1 MRQTATTMQTA
12 SNPVSRL
19 SRVRADSV
27 RSMLRLDIEELCR
40 REGIENAHQL
50 ASVAELS
57 YAVVWRIWN
66 GKPSQIGLATLE
78 RLCDVLHVQPGQ
90 LFSYTPEPGKP
101 RRKRK
106 PRKQG

>member
-1 MRQTATTMQTA
+1 MTRAA
-12 SNPVSRL
+12 IIIRADSKRVYGLRS
-19 SRVRADSV
+19 VRADSV
-27 RSMLRLDIEELCR
+27 RGMLRLDIQELCK

-50 ASVAELS
+50 ANVAELS

-66 GKPSQIGLATLE
+66 GRPSQIGLATLE
-78 RLCDVLHVQPGQ
+78 RLCDVLKVLPGQ

-106 PRKQG
+106 RSK